1 MMASTGVKR
10 KRSSYD
16 AAFKLKVIE
25 FAEVNGN
32 RAAEREFSVSEKVV
46 RDWRKMKETLL
57 EMPRTK
63 RARRGKQ
70 AHYPEMER
78 ELAGWITDQR
88 NNGYIVS
95 LLQIRLQAKKLNS
108 DASFKASNG
117 WTHRFMQR
125 HNLSLRQKT
134 KISQK
139 LPNDLEDKITSFHS
153 FLLKQRKQIDF
164 ELGQIGNMDETPM
177 SFDLPGN
184 RTVDVKGK
192 KTVMIRTTGHERTHF
207 TVVLACMADG
217 TKLKPMV
224 IFKRKTIPKG
234 EKIPS
239 GVLVHCH
246 PKGWM
251 DEEGIVLW
259 LSKVWNTRPGALLKK
274 KSLLVWDQ
282 FRAHKT
288 EKVKEKAKEIQTT
301 QAMIP
306 GGLTSILQPLD
317 VVLNKP
323 FKDRVRKR
331 WMTWMAS
338 DDKELT
344 KGGNLKKPSISLVT
358 SWVKSAWD
366 EIPAE
371 IVVKSFLKTGI
382 SNSMDGTQ
390 DDELWT
396 ESQEDGSEED
406 DTEEDD
412 TYLAGW
418 DTDEKIT
425 QEEWEDLFGKSDDE
439 EEFEGF

>member
-366 EIPAE
+366 EIPADM
-371 IVVKSFLKTGI
+371 VVKSFLKTGI

-396 ESQEDGSEED
+396 ESQEDDSEED

>member
-184 RTVDVKGK
+184 RT
-192 KTVMIRTTGHERTHF
+192 
-207 TVVLACMADG
+207 
-217 TKLKPMV
+217 
-224 IFKRKTIPKG
+224 
-234 EKIPS
+234 
-239 GVLVHCH
+239 
-246 PKGWM
+246 
-251 DEEGIVLW
+251 
-259 LSKVWNTRPGALLKK
+259 N
-274 KSLLVWDQ
+274 
-282 FRAHKT
+282 
-288 EKVKEKAKEIQTT
+288 
-301 QAMIP
+301 
-306 GGLTSILQPLD
+306 
-317 VVLNKP
+317 
-323 FKDRVRKR
+323 
-331 WMTWMAS
+331 
-338 DDKELT
+338 
-344 KGGNLKKPSISLVT
+344 
-358 SWVKSAWD
+358 
-366 EIPAE
+366 
-371 IVVKSFLKTGI
+371 
-382 SNSMDGTQ
+382 
-390 DDELWT
+390 
-396 ESQEDGSEED
+396 
-406 DTEEDD
+406 
-412 TYLAGW
+412 
-418 DTDEKIT
+418 
-425 QEEWEDLFGKSDDE
+425 
-439 EEFEGF
+439 

>member
-1 MMASTGVKR
+1 MIASTGVKR

-371 IVVKSFLKTGI
+371 MVVKSFLKTGI

-396 ESQEDGSEED
+396 ESQEDDSEED

>member
-371 IVVKSFLKTGI
+371 MVVKSFLKTGI